1 MGWFS
6 GRRLGAIFVVCG
18 LMLPA
23 VAGSDPALPT
33 ITGPIAA
40 TGIPGNPAHD
50 YPFFADQHGLAAHG
64 YIENEYL
71 VNGVATR
78 YDTPISG
85 ETGHV
90 LDADHPYATRILVRR
105 PADPH
110 RFNGTVV
117 VEWLNVTNGFDA
129 DNTWFFAWEHLLD
142 AGYAWVGVS
151 AQHVGVDRLKAW
163 SPKRYGTLDVSAGGT
178 MNDDALSYDIYRQ
191 VGALIRH
198 RGASVDFLGGLRPQ
212 HIIATGESQSALR
225 LSTYV
230 NSVDPLDHE
239 YDGFLL
245 LSTLGMRIRPDIAR
259 PVFKI
264 STEFDVQDS
273 EAGVRQPDGK
283 LFRAWEIAG
292 TSHVDYHLRLSREPL
307 ELRDLGT
314 SSEATVAPTC
324 GNPTIGTR
332 VPAGDVMGAAY
343 DELVRWVSGGA
354 PPPSAPKIAVAS
366 MNEPQARP
374 QLGATALPSRTA
386 VLVRDKLGLAEGGIR
401 LAAVAVPTGL
411 NVGANTGPGACNRW
425 GSYAPLTVAQLASL
439 YPSHTGYVARVAE
452 ISRVNAARGFISP
465 GAAQQTIAAANASTI
480 GGHPAM
486 AKAIA
491 P

>member
-1 MGWFS
+1 MTHFS
-6 GRRLGAIFVVCG
+6 ARRLGAILVACA
-18 LMLPA
+18 LLLPA
-23 VAGSDPALPT
+23 AAGSDPALPT
-33 ITGPIAA
+33 VSGPIAA
-40 TGIPGNPAHD
+40 GGIPGNPAHD

-64 YIENEYL
+64 YVENEYL
-71 VNGVATR
+71 VSGTANR

-90 LDADHPYATRILVRR
+90 VDSDHPYATRILVRR

-110 RFNGTVV
+110 RFNGTVI

-129 DNTWFFAWEHLLD
+129 DNTWFFAWEHLLA

-198 RGASVDFLGGLRPQ
+198 RGAGVDVLGGLRPR
-212 HIIATGESQSALR
+212 HIIATGESQSAFR

-245 LSTLGMRIRPDIAR
+245 LSTLGMHIRTDITR

-273 EAGVRQPDGK
+273 EAGARQPDGK

-314 SSEATVAPTC
+314 SSEATLAPTC
-324 GNPTIGTR
+324 GIPTIGTR

-354 PPPSAPKIAVAS
+354 APPSAPKIEVAS
-366 MNEPQARP
+366 LNEPQARP
-374 QLGATALPSRTA
+374 QLGVTAIPARTA
-386 VLVRDKLGLAEGGIR
+386 VLVRDKLGLAVGGIR
-401 LAAVAVPTGL
+401 LAAEAVPTGIS
-411 NVGANTGPGACNRW
+411 VGANTGPGACNRW
-425 GSYAPLTVAQLASL
+425 GSYTPLTVAQLASL
-439 YPSHTGYVARVAE
+439 YPSHAGYVARVAE
-452 ISRVNAARGFISP
+452 ISRANALRGFISSAS
-465 GAAQQTIAAANASTI
+465 AAQTIAAARAVR
-480 GGHPAM
+480 
-486 AKAIA
+486 
-491 P
+491 